1 METVTSKQKEYLEQ
15 PKERISGSEAIV
27 RCLLAEGVEVLYGYP
42 GGAIMPVYDELYK
55 YEGKINHVLTRHEQC
70 AAHAA
75 QGYARISGKVG
86 VAMAT
91 SGPGATN
98 LITGI
103 ADAQIDSTPIV
114 CITGQVPSHL
124 LGSDAFQETDIV
136 GISTPV
142 TKWNHQITKASQ
154 IPEVIARA
162 FYIAR
167 SGRPGPVLIDITKDA
182 QFEEFDFQYKKCTG
196 VRSYKPVPEIDE
208 NSITAAA
215 TLINSAKKP
224 MIVWGQGVILGKAEE
239 ELKAVIE
246 KTGIPSAWTILG
258 ASAIPTAHPL
268 NVGMVGMHGNYAP
281 NVLTN
286 ECDVLIAIG
295 MRFDDRV
302 TGKLDEYATQAKIVH
317 FEIDPA
323 EIDKNVKTDVA
334 VLGDAKAS
342 LKKLVSLL
350 NTNSHPDWLQK
361 FKDLYTIEYDKVIKN
376 DLHPTAKGLTMG
388 EVLKEINSQT
398 KGEAAIVTDVGQ
410 HQMIAC
416 RYADFNVSKSNI
428 TSGGLGTM
436 GFALPAAI
444 GAKMA
449 APEREVVAIIGDGGY
464 QMTIQELGTIFQN
477 KVPVKIVVLNNE
489 FLGMVRQWQQLFF
502 DKRYASTEMVNPNF
516 VAIAQGYYIEA
527 KKVTKRENLAA
538 AVKEMIASDEP
549 YFLEVCVEKENNV
562 FNGSIGSIGFRDKI
576 RIRMGTEKQLYTI
589 SIYTENNIGL
599 LNRISAIFQRRH
611 INIESINT
619 SVSEIEGVSRF
630 TILVSMTEDQIKK
643 ILGQIEKQVE
653 VIKAYY
659 HNEEDTIYQESC
671 LFKIKSDLLFEE
683 RQIQNIIK
691 ESNARIVTVNKE
703 FFVLEK
709 SGRRSELEQLH
720 RELSAFGIMQ
730 FVRSGRIAITK
741 DKLKITEMLNAFKN

>member
-1 METVTSKQKEYLEQ
+1 METLTSKQKQYLEQ

-196 VRSYKPVPEIDE
+196 VRSYKPVPEIDK

-215 TLINSAKKP
+215 ELINSAKKP
-224 MIVWGQGVILGKAEE
+224 MIIWGQGVILGKAEE

-258 ASAIPTAHPL
+258 ASAIPTSHPL
-268 NVGMVGMHGNYAP
+268 NIGMVGMHGNYAP

-302 TGKLDEYATQAKIVH
+302 TGKLDAYATQAKVIH

-323 EIDKNVKTDVA
+323 EIDKNVKSDVA
-334 VLGDAKAS
+334 VLGDVKTS
-342 LKKLVSLL
+342 LPKLLELL

-376 DLHPTAKGLTMG
+376 DLHPTAEGLTMG
-388 EVLKEINSQT
+388 EVLKQINTQT

-489 FLGMVRQWQQLFF
+489 YLGMVRQWQQLFF

-516 VAIAQGYYIEA
+516 VAIAEGYYIEA
-527 KKVTKRENLAA
+527 KKVTKREDLAA
-538 AVKEMIASDEP
+538 AIKEMIASDKP

-562 FNGSIGSIGFRDKI
+562 FPMVPSG
-576 RIRMGTEKQLYTI
+576 
-589 SIYTENNIGL
+589 
-599 LNRISAIFQRRH
+599 A
-611 INIESINT
+611 
-619 SVSEIEGVSRF
+619 SVSEIR
-630 TILVSMTEDQIKK
+630 
-643 ILGQIEKQVE
+643 
-653 VIKAYY
+653 
-659 HNEEDTIYQESC
+659 
-671 LFKIKSDLLFEE
+671 
-683 RQIQNIIK
+683 
-691 ESNARIVTVNKE
+691 
-703 FFVLEK
+703 LE
-709 SGRRSELEQLH
+709 
-720 RELSAFGIMQ
+720 
-730 FVRSGRIAITK
+730 
-741 DKLKITEMLNAFKN
+741 